1 MTPFE
6 QSVLKIVRMIP
17 PGKVMSYGQ
26 VALCIGSP
34 RAAREVGWTMHNL
47 GGEPDFPWWRV
58 LNNKGYISIKNGFG
72 DMAAT
77 QQKLLEAEGVEFT
90 DDYTLDIERYRYH
103 PTDTTH
109 QASLWEAK
117 SAKKLPTT

>member
-1 MTPFE
+1 MSPFQE
-6 QSVLKIVRMIP
+6 SVLKIVRTIP

-26 VALCIGSP
+26 IAALLGSP

-58 LNNKGYISIKNGFG
+58 LNNKGYISIKSGYG
-72 DMAAT
+72 DMATT

-90 DDYTLDIERYRYH
+90 RDYTLDIEQYRYN
-103 PTDTTH
+103 PPDMLH
-109 QASLWEAK
+109 QPSLWENSK
-117 SAKKLPTT
+117 